1 MENQDRLNK
10 PIGTKELPKLEAK
23 EVEVQGLRLDSK
35 TKKGSDKVVGE
46 ILVLICKHPDNEK
59 LIEFTKVK
67 NLKGDNLKVVGL
79 WYSEDEDGNLQKG
92 SAIVE
97 LLKFYKVEK
106 IVDLEGI
113 KVQTVEQSTEQP
125 YLCIKGY

>member
-23 EVEVQGLRLDSK
+23 EVEVQGLRLDPK

-46 ILVLICKHPDNEK
+46 LLVLICKHPDREE

-67 NLKGDNLKVVGL
+67 TLKGDNLKVLGL
-79 WYSEDEDGNLQKG
+79 WYSEDSEGNVQKG
-92 SAIVE
+92 SSVADLMSFIGVKTLIE
-97 LLKFYKVEK
+97 
-106 IVDLEGI
+106 LEGKKI
-113 KVQTVEQSTEQP
+113 MTVEQSKDTT
-125 YLCIKGY
+125 YLCVKAY